1 MSIRYGKP
9 RKNKKRRD
17 PRYFLHESENIQDSQ
32 LPDFD
37 FGELGDMFG
46 TAKKGFEDLLKKMP
60 DPEMPGMPKGVKET
74 FKKICAFEDSIINA
88 IIAGKI
94 SKTVELLAALKVL
107 PEHAESFRKFIEEST
122 GKTIDEILSNYTLKK
137 YLIKFIESGCE
148 MVRTEQSGNNNEN

>member
-46 TAKKGFEDLLKKMP
+46 TAKKDLR
-60 DPEMPGMPKGVKET
+60 
-74 FKKICAFEDSIINA
+74 IC
-88 IIAGKI
+88 
-94 SKTVELLAALKVL
+94 
-107 PEHAESFRKFIEEST
+107 
-122 GKTIDEILSNYTLKK
+122 
-137 YLIKFIESGCE
+137 
-148 MVRTEQSGNNNEN
+148 

>member
-46 TAKKGFEDLLKKMP
+46 TAKKGFEDLLKKIP
-60 DPEMPGMPKGVKET
+60 DLEMPEGVKET
-74 FKKICAFEDSIINA
+74 FKKICAFENSIKGA
-88 IIAGKI
+88 IIRGEI

-107 PEHAESFRKFIEEST
+107 PEQAESFRKFIEEST
-122 GKTIDEILSNYTLKK
+122 GKTIDEMLSNYTLKK
-137 YLIKFIESGCE
+137 YLIKIIEAGCE
-148 MVRTEQSGNNNEN
+148 MTRAED